1 MFICNIFIL
10 LFFDK
15 KIFISNSFII
25 VYFREFSLYDANILL
40 NIMRPWASKRKLL
53 IINKN
58 DVFIYFIFNFKLL
71 ILIFSPFKA

>member
-1 MFICNIFIL
+1 ML

-25 VYFREFSLYDANILL
+25 VYSIEFSLYDANILL
-40 NIMRPWASKRKLL
+40 NIIRPWASKRKLL

-58 DVFIYFIFNFKLL
+58 EVFIYFIFNFKLL

>member
-1 MFICNIFIL
+1 ML

-25 VYFREFSLYDANILL
+25 VYSIEFSLYDANILL

-58 DVFIYFIFNFKLL
+58 EVFIYFIFNFKLL